1 MSTPYRTIDEVV
13 RRFAAREARYRGM
26 SDRRSIFL
34 TLYGIVSEEMRS
46 RLEQRFFTDN
56 EWVHRYA
63 VAFANLYR
71 EALDR
76 YEEGRPNDVPKAWR
90 LCFDAA
96 KAGKGLVLQDMFL
109 GVNAHVNNDLPLA
122 LVAVSIEPD
131 RALRQKDHAAVNA
144 VLGAITERATQRVA
158 TLYAPGLTAMDAAAG
173 QLDEMLSLFSLQ
185 VARDSAWESAVS
197 LSSAGTAAERTLVT
211 TLISSR
217 AAVLA
222 RLLLAPSLD
231 PPLVAAC
238 KRLEQ
243 GSKWT
248 TILAAAASAARTKRT

>member
-122 LVAVSIEPD
+122 LVAVSIVFVVIG
-131 RALRQKDHAAVNA
+131 RAR
-144 VLGAITERATQRVA
+144 
-158 TLYAPGLTAMDAAAG
+158 
-173 QLDEMLSLFSLQ
+173 
-185 VARDSAWESAVS
+185 
-197 LSSAGTAAERTLVT
+197 
-211 TLISSR
+211 
-217 AAVLA
+217 
-222 RLLLAPSLD
+222 
-231 PPLVAAC
+231 
-238 KRLEQ
+238 EQ
-243 GSKWT
+243 S
-248 TILAAAASAARTKRT
+248 